1 MIWPDELPLL
11 KRGRVHEVIS
21 GDSTSGIGVTAS
33 VRAFAALQ
41 AVAQPTGA
49 RHERGRA
56 TPDDAVIWV
65 SQPPRRRNRGAS
77 TRLDPYGLADFFDPG
92 RLILL
97 EARQPIDVFWA
108 AEECLRSGAAPLVVA
123 EPATVADLTASRRLQ
138 LAAEAGGA
146 LGLLLYPAPPNGR
159 TPANAA
165 ETRWRCEA
173 APSWSA
179 GRLDR
184 VWVWRCL
191 KNKRGPVGDWALR
204 WNRRELKAE
213 KLSSERGGWP
223 NWSLPHEP
231 SETHPAQDHSLTQ
244 DHPSLVEPN
253 DAQDRFALAAPSGGG
268 ARSAA

>member
-1 MIWPDELPLL
+1 MIWPDGLPLL

-21 GDSTSGIGVTAS
+21 GDSTSGNGVTAS

-41 AVAQPTGA
+41 AVVQPTGA

-65 SQPPRRRNRGAS
+65 SQPPRRRSRGAS

-138 LAAEAGGA
+138 LAMRSGRRRAGPVALPSPSQWSHACERCGNPVALRGGA
-146 LGLLLYPAPPNGR
+146 ELERRPSRPCLGLALPEKQARPCRRLGASLEPPG
-159 TPANAA
+159 
-165 ETRWRCEA
+165 
-173 APSWSA
+173 
-179 GRLDR
+179 
-184 VWVWRCL
+184 
-191 KNKRGPVGDWALR
+191 
-204 WNRRELKAE
+204 
-213 KLSSERGGWP
+213 
-223 NWSLPHEP
+223 
-231 SETHPAQDHSLTQ
+231 
-244 DHPSLVEPN
+244 VE
-253 DAQDRFALAAPSGGG
+253 G
-268 ARSAA
+268 